1 MAEVSGGPSLGEV
14 QALMA
19 ASVPQPATVT
29 PRSEMTGGAIGVQPT
44 RFALEDHQHPRLT
57 STTAAMVTTGST
69 ATLAFTRPFLNKP
82 GVVCTEI
89 EGATGTAAQPAV
101 FKVDSWVTDA
111 NGAYTGCVIRVWRS
125 QTVPQNLATLLL
137 GAVFN
142 LFSASVV
149 GTQFSCIAVARSD
162 VSAA

>member
-1 MAEVSGGPSLGEV
+1 MEIGVDLAALSAQIP
-14 QALMA
+14 QA
-19 ASVPQPATVT
+19 ATAT
-29 PRSEMTGGAIGVQPT
+29 PRSEMTGGAKGSQMS
-44 RFALEDHQHPRLT
+44 RFAMEDHQHPRLT
-57 STTAAMVTTGST
+57 STTTATVASGST
-69 ATLAFTRPFLNKP
+69 VAVPFTRPFLNKP

-89 EGATGTAAQPAV
+89 EGATGVSAQPAA
-101 FKVDSWVTDA
+101 FKVESWATDA
-111 NGAYTGCVIRVWRS
+111 NGAYSGCVIRVWRS

-162 VSAA
+162 VSSS